1 MPKKKKRV
9 VRLNNDYTNASIVK
23 QQNNIKEKLPRR
35 KYMGIIS
42 VIAVVLMSLSVVNI
56 VKSYTELEDKI
67 KLEKKYTEEDKKL
80 GTSLD
85 MKEKQVVKLQNDDY
99 VAKYARVKY
108 LYSKDDELVF
118 ITPDLLTTNQGN
130 EKK

>member
-1 MPKKKKRV
+1 MSKKKRV

-23 QQNNIKEKLPRR
+23 QQNHIKEKLPRR

-42 VIAVVLMSLSVVNI
+42 VIAVVLMSLSVVNL
-56 VKSYTELEDKI
+56 VKSYTELESKM
-67 KLEKKYTEEDKKL
+67 KLEKKYTEEDKNL
-80 GTSLD
+80 GASLD

-118 ITPDLLTTNQGN
+118 TTPDLLTTNQGN